1 MSTHVLAAVMDRLKQ
16 LTGAQ
21 TDAELSRALS
31 ISPQTLSSWK
41 VRNSIPYSLCIKI
54 ATHYACSLDWLLL
67 GRDQAGFSPQDDGA
81 WESDLLGRLRSLSP
95 TDRQAILLVIK
106 DKQRIQLLEQRLTEL
121 GMHPGSSGIP

>member
-1 MSTHVLAAVMDRLKQ
+1 MSTHALAAVMERLKQ
-16 LTGAQ
+16 LTGTH

-41 VRNSIPYSLCIKI
+41 VRNSVPYSFCVEI
-54 ATHYACSLDWLLL
+54 AVHYACSLDWLLL
-67 GRDQAGFSPQDDGA
+67 GKGQAAFFAQENA
-81 WESDLLGRLRSLSP
+81 EWESDLLGRLRTLSP

-121 GMHPGSSGIP
+121 SKGSGSSAP